1 MMETVSLSN
10 RLQTVADM
18 VTGRRVADIGCDHG
32 FVSIYLV
39 QAGKADHVLAADVRP
54 GPLSRAQQHIKEVQ
68 LTPYIETRLSD
79 GLAGVTPED
88 RVDTVILAGMGGR
101 LMRRILGELDRL
113 PVQELVLQ
121 PQSEWEELRAFLYEQ
136 AYLIVEENMVLEE
149 GKYYPVLRAVRK
161 ETAAKDQIAFIEAC
175 ENLPAEKRQVMHA
188 FGPYL
193 MQEKNEQLVSYI
205 QKEQQKFTKI
215 LKMIEQH
222 QSSSDEAVSRKK
234 MLDLAAT
241 MLDLA

>member
-1 MMETVSLSN
+1 
-10 RLQTVADM
+10 
-18 VTGRRVADIGCDHG
+18 
-32 FVSIYLV
+32 
-39 QAGKADHVLAADVRP
+39 
-54 GPLSRAQQHIKEVQ
+54 
-68 LTPYIETRLSD
+68 
-79 GLAGVTPED
+79 
-88 RVDTVILAGMGGR
+88 
-101 LMRRILGELDRL
+101 MRRILGELDRL

-161 ETAAKDQIAFIEAC
+161 ETAAKGQIAFIEAC

-234 MLDLAAT
+234 MLDLAAA

>member
-1 MMETVSLSN
+1 MMEAVSLSN

-32 FVSIYLV
+32 FVPIYLV
-39 QAGKADHVLAADVRP
+39 QAKKADHVLAADVRP

-149 GKYYPVLRAVRK
+149 GKY
-161 ETAAKDQIAFIEAC
+161 
-175 ENLPAEKRQVMHA
+175 
-188 FGPYL
+188 
-193 MQEKNEQLVSYI
+193 
-205 QKEQQKFTKI
+205 
-215 LKMIEQH
+215 
-222 QSSSDEAVSRKK
+222 
-234 MLDLAAT
+234 
-241 MLDLA
+241 

>member
-1 MMETVSLSN
+1 M
-10 RLQTVADM
+10 
-18 VTGRRVADIGCDHG
+18 
-32 FVSIYLV
+32 
-39 QAGKADHVLAADVRP
+39 
-54 GPLSRAQQHIKEVQ
+54 SRAQQHIKEVQ

-149 GKYYPVLRAVRK
+149 ESIIRFCAQSEK
-161 ETAAKDQIAFIEAC
+161 ETAAKGQIAFIEAC
-175 ENLPAEKRQVMHA
+175 ENLPAEKDRSCMH
-188 FGPYL
+188 
-193 MQEKNEQLVSYI
+193 
-205 QKEQQKFTKI
+205 
-215 LKMIEQH
+215 
-222 QSSSDEAVSRKK
+222 SDHI
-234 MLDLAAT
+234 
-241 MLDLA
+241 

>member
-1 MMETVSLSN
+1 MMEAVSLSN

-39 QAGKADHVLAADVRP
+39 QAKKADHVLAADVRP

-136 AYLIVEENMVLEE
+136 AYLIVESIIRFCAQSEK
-149 GKYYPVLRAVRK
+149 GRQRKVRSH
-161 ETAAKDQIAFIEAC
+161 
-175 ENLPAEKRQVMHA
+175 LSRRV
-188 FGPYL
+188 
-193 MQEKNEQLVSYI
+193 
-205 QKEQQKFTKI
+205 KI
-215 LKMIEQH
+215 CR
-222 QSSSDEAVSRKK
+222 RKK
-234 MLDLAAT
+234 DRSCMHSDHI
-241 MLDLA
+241 

>member
-1 MMETVSLSN
+1 MMEAVSLSN

-161 ETAAKDQIAFIEAC
+161 RRQRKARSHLSRRAKICRRKKTGHAC
-175 ENLPAEKRQVMHA
+175 IRTISDAGE
-188 FGPYL
+188 
-193 MQEKNEQLVSYI
+193 NEQLVSYI

-215 LKMIEQH
+215 LK
-222 QSSSDEAVSRKK
+222 
-234 MLDLAAT
+234 
-241 MLDLA
+241 